1 MKNKIIVAAALMLS
15 LAATAQKD
23 ELKALKKLDD
33 LEAAPTAAQVQE
45 YKDLFAAFES
55 KMAAASE
62 EQKRDFYYYRGTY
75 YLFVDTIL
83 NPVNAVNA
91 INLGMADVEK
101 VLEIE
106 KRTGKKKYTDELTQ
120 QSLPE
125 LKQQI
130 TMMAGQLAQ
139 ANKAKEAGAAF
150 ALAYKID
157 PKDPSML
164 YNSAAMYVNGQD
176 YDNALKNYLELE
188 KIGYTGEGTVYTA
201 KNKKTGE
208 VEAFPNQN
216 TRDIAVQQNLYSEPK
231 TEKLPSMKGEIVKN
245 IALIYVQK
253 GENDKAKQA
262 IATARKANPDDTNLI
277 ITEADLYLKA
287 NDMVTYKK
295 LIEEATAKNPNNADL
310 YYNLGVVSQSTNPT
324 EAEANYNKALAI
336 NPNYTNA
343 LNNLGTLMLRD
354 EEKIVKEMNSLGT
367 SAKDNQRYE
376 VLKKQRD
383 AMYKKALPYFERAHK
398 AAPDDQYAITMLYN
412 LYQAMEMMPEAK
424 AMKALIKKQ

>member
-23 ELKALKKLDD
+23 ELKALKKLSESTTQ
-33 LEAAPTAAQVQE
+33 LTPAQATE
-45 YKDLFAAFES
+45 YKTLFGNFES
-55 KMAAASE
+55 KMGSATD
-62 EQKRDFYYYRGTY
+62 EQKRDFYYYRAKY
-75 YLFVDTIL
+75 YIADATA
-83 NPVNAVNA
+83 NPANGLVA
-91 INLGMADVEK
+91 IPAAMDDFDK
-101 VLEIE
+101 VLEME
-106 KRTGKKKYTDELTQ
+106 KAGKKKYSDEINMM
-120 QSLPE
+120 LPAV
-125 LKQQI
+125 KQNI
-130 TMMAGQLAQ
+130 VTVAGQLAQ
-139 ANKAKEAGAAF
+139 NNMLKESGAAF

-231 TEKLPSMKGEIVKN
+231 NEKLPSMKGEIVKN